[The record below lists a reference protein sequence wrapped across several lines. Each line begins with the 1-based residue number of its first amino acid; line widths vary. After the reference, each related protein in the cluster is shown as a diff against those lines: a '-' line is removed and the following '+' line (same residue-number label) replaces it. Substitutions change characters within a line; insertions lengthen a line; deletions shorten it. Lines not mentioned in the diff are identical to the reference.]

1 MLRPRFFVLGSFS
14 AALLLAVAC
23 GTEGTLPGGDSAAGQ
38 SSGKGGKGGSAQ
50 AGSSGDAGAS
60 AGGSTG
66 DGGTSASGAAGT
78 KTSTENCEA
87 GRGDCNVDSSDGC
100 ETNLTNSS
108 LHCGACGVA
117 CGKAGPNQAISCE
130 ESKCVTACDAFSG
143 DCDGDA
149 TNGCETDLGSN
160 LAHCGSCD
168 AAPCQPGPHGAAS
181 CDGGSCSVT
190 CETGFGNCDGD
201 PANGCEADFA
211 TDLAHCGACG
221 GDCEGGTCKGGVCEC
236 AASTTIAEVL
246 PLDIH
251 VMLDKSASMDEDVA
265 GTQSKWDLA
274 TAALK
279 DFIGSVTVDDKMGM
293 GFALF
298 PAKSSCNVAL
308 YDDPVVNVGD
318 LPGNATALTSAIT
331 SAKPNGS
338 DTPTLPALTGAIE
351 FGKKRLQVH
360 PDRKIAI
367 VLATDGDPT
376 DCSFSFPPKD
386 VSGEITK
393 VAKAGL
399 DAGVPTYV
407 IGVFASGSSSG
418 SAKSSCDKW
427 ASAGGTKKAYIV
439 DADPNLSANLKKALD
454 EIRTTAVGCEYKLP
468 TPTNGKALDPGK
480 VNVTHTP
487 GGGTDNPLVYVADPS
502 ACTPNAW
509 YYDNPASPKKILL
522 CPALCDVVKPDQ
534 AGKVSIS
541 VGCATRIDQ

>member
-1 MLRPRFFVLGSFS
+1 MLRPRFFALGSVS
-14 AALLLAVAC
+14 VALVLALAC
-23 GTEGTLPGGDSAAGQ
+23 GTESSLPDDGGGTGAKAGSANAA
-38 SSGKGGKGGSAQ
+38 GKGG
-50 AGSSGDAGAS
+50 
-60 AGGSTG
+60 GGSTQTDGGAAG
-66 DGGTSASGAAGT
+66 DTSGGGTSASGAAGT
-78 KTSTENCEA
+78 QTSTEVCDA
-87 GRGDCNVDSSDGC
+87 GRGDCNVDSADGC
-100 ETNLTNSS
+100 ETNLTNSA

-117 CGKAGPNQAISCE
+117 CGKAGPNQSITCE

-149 TNGCETDLGSN
+149 ANGCETDIGSS
-160 LAHCGSCD
+160 LEHCGSCD
-168 AAPCQPGPHGAAS
+168 AAPCQPGPHGAAA
-181 CDGGSCSVT
+181 CDGGACSVT
-190 CETGFGNCDGD
+190 CEAGFGNCDGD
-201 PANGCEADFA
+201 PTNGCEADFK

-221 GDCEGGTCKGGVCEC
+221 GDCEGGTCKDGVCEC

-251 VMLDKSASMDEDVA
+251 VMLDKSSSMDTDVA
-265 GTQSKWDLA
+265 GTKSKWDLA
-274 TAALK
+274 TDALK
-279 DFIGSVTVDDKMGM
+279 TFIGSVTAEDKMGM

-308 YDDPVVNVGD
+308 YDDPVVAVAD
-318 LPGNATALTSAIT
+318 LPGNATPLTNAINA
-331 SAKPNGS
+331 AKPTGG

-367 VLATDGDPT
+367 VLATDGEPT
-376 DCSFSFPPKD
+376 DCDFSIPPKD
-386 VSGEITK
+386 QTGQIVS

-399 DAGVPTYV
+399 AAGVPTYV
-407 IGVFASGSSSG
+407 IGVFESGSSSG
-418 SAKSSCDKW
+418 TAKSSCDKW

-480 VNVTHTP
+480 VNVTHTS
-487 GGGTDNPLVYVADPS
+487 GTGVENPLVYVSDAA

-509 YYDNPASPKKILL
+509 YYDNPAAPKKILL

-541 VGCATRIDQ
+541 VGCATRVDL